1 MLKATKL
8 RSEGYQGSTTQNL
21 FKIMK
26 PLQQYSL
33 LKALRP
39 FSLVVSIVS
48 CSLGI
53 LIAWN
58 HGYENLQYALW
69 IMFGGIL
76 AQSGINLINDIED
89 LATLSANHPDLIKI
103 KILVKRNTKIGIICF
118 LLAALIGLYLTSIQ
132 GWPLFF
138 LILVSAIASLS
149 YNIGPFNFKHRG
161 LAMVQV
167 FLLMGIMMIQ
177 GAYLA
182 MSGHFSAQVLLHS
195 IPVSLL
201 ISLLLLS
208 NELRDWE
215 LDKHKGIGTLTVRLG
230 YKNAVRLY
238 WFIIVLSYLLSGIFF
253 LYGQLH
259 QLVWLLLPLP
269 LLIPIRRYLNAS
281 KRVQLTP
288 VTGRFFFLFGIAYM
302 LAFV

>member
-1 MLKATKL
+1 MT
-8 RSEGYQGSTTQNL
+8 
-21 FKIMK
+21 K
-26 PLQQYSL
+26 PLQQYRL

-39 FSLVVSIVS
+39 FSLVVSIIS
-48 CSLGI
+48 CGLGI
-53 LIAWN
+53 LMAWN
-58 HGYENLQYALW
+58 HGYENLQIAFWVML
-69 IMFGGIL
+69 GGIL

-89 LATLSANHPDLIKI
+89 LDTLSNNHPDLIRI
-103 KILVKRNTKIGIICF
+103 KAIVKRNIKVGIVCF
-118 LLAALIGLYLTSIQ
+118 GFAALIGFYLISIQ
-132 GWPLFF
+132 GLPLFF
-138 LILVSAIASLS
+138 LIFVSAIASLS

-182 MSGHFSAQVLLHS
+182 MSGHFSTQVLLHS
-195 IPVSLL
+195 IPISLL

-215 LDKHKGIGTLTVRLG
+215 LDKLRKVGTLTVRLG

-238 WFIIVLSYLLSGIFF
+238 WSLILMSYLLTGILF
-253 LYGQLH
+253 LYGELH
-259 QLVWLLLPLP
+259 QLLWFLLPLP
-269 LLIPIRRYLNAS
+269 LLIPIKRYLNAN

-288 VTGRFFFLFGIAYM
+288 MTGRFFFLFGVAYM